1 VNEDPHEEQ
10 RVIVEVVGGADER
23 PEVRVVDVD
32 DLARLH
38 LALGAVTNEEADE
51 ALRTAGL
58 GELTDE
64 DTGWLDVAALRSAA
78 EREAGGG
85 DWPQRFDGMLGKA
98 REHGWVSDDGARVRV
113 HVESAAGA

>member
-1 VNEDPHEEQ
+1 
-10 RVIVEVVGGADER
+10 VIVEVVGGAEER

-38 LALGAVTNEEADE
+38 LALGEVTDEEADE
-51 ALRTAGL
+51 ALRAAGL
-58 GELTDE
+58 GELADAE
-64 DTGWLDVAALRSAA
+64 TGWLDVAALKAAA

-85 DWPQRFDGMLGKA
+85 DWPQRFDTMLTKA
-98 REHGWVSDDGARVRV
+98 REHGWLSDDGARVQV